1 MAPED
6 KARLCFSLGLQTQE
20 HHLGDKLS
28 LPKVLVHLRF

>member
-6 KARLCFSLGLQTQE
+6 KARLRFPLGLQTQE
-20 HHLGDKLS
+20 HHLGDNFS